1 MKRTLITAAIA
12 IAAVAPAVAQDATT
26 FDGPY
31 VGGQLGWQQ
40 DRGRVNAT
48 VVVPPLPPSV
58 TPGVNNFTN
67 RDTATGVAAGVFAG
81 YNLPVGPNAVIGG
94 EVGLDFGGGDI
105 NLNPFTPGNL
115 VSPQRTIT
123 VTARGGVRLSSRS
136 LVYVRGGYA
145 NARYNLEAGNNSVG
159 TSRDGWTFGP
169 GAEFLLNDNLSA
181 RVEYRHSDFGNP
193 GQAFRA
199 LGFSNVNNGRLFR
212 NQVLAG
218 VSYQF

>member
-1 MKRTLITAAIA
+1 MNRLFVTVAAA
-12 IAAVAPAVAQDATT
+12 LSASAPAVAQDALT

-40 DRGRVNAT
+40 DRARAT
-48 VVVPPLPPSV
+48 ASVVIPAVPPAT
-58 TPGVNNFTN
+58 TPTVNNFTN
-67 RDTATGVAAGVFAG
+67 RDTATWFGAGLFAG
-81 YNLPVGPNAVIGG
+81 YNFPVGPHVVLGG
-94 EVGLDFGGGDI
+94 ELGLDFGGGSLD
-105 NLNPFTPGNL
+105 LNPFTPGDRI
-115 VSPQRTIT
+115 SPQRTIT
-123 VTARGGVRLSSRS
+123 ATARAGVRLSNRS

-145 NARYNLEAGNNSVG
+145 NARFNLEAGANSVG

-169 GAEFLLNDNLSA
+169 GAELLLNDNLSA

-199 LGFSNVNNGRLFR
+199 IGFSNVNDARLFR
-212 NQVLAG
+212 NQVLVG